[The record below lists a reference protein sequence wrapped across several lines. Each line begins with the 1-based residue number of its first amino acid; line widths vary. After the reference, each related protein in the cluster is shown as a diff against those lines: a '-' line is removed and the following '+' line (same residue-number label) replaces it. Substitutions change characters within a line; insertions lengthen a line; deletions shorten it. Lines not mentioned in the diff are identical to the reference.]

1 MKTKLTET
9 ELSKARA
16 LLKARTFFGIVI
28 PKEVEEEPARKW
40 AMVKAALNKPQEEY
54 SMSRETRAAEFKTL
68 YEKAMSIPASVK
80 QSPKQKWL
88 KATPEWY
95 RPTAPD
101 TMVSSWRDSFPKP
114 SAMPSYTTVADA
126 SVVDKDYEVS
136 GIAILRRKALGLKRR
151 TYPTI
156 RRQEVFSVEI
166 EFVCTVNSALDSQR
180 FFYPNGRNVQFVSDG
195 SVSPAEGQ
203 ASPTEKE
210 VRISLEWG
218 NVKRLYETCKFLR
231 DAGAVV
237 NRTCGMHVHLD
248 SRHLTAA
255 GEKTRR
261 IRLISALPWLLE
273 LVPVSRR
280 TNRYCWPNHLPN
292 PPLSEA
298 RYRAINPKSYGR
310 HKTTEIRLGSGT
322 IDPDKIINWATILKY
337 VADQRKRFK
346 TFESFLKSDA
356 PQHIKIWA
364 VLRRDKFFPAPG
376 MVTECGEIE
385 TN

>member
-16 LLKARTFFGIVI
+16 LLKARTIFGILI

-40 AMVKAALNKPQEEY
+40 AMVKAALNKPQDDY
-54 SMSRETRAAEFKTL
+54 SMTREVRAAEFKIL
-68 YEKAMSIPASVK
+68 CDKAMSIPPK
-80 QSPKQKWL
+80 KKRSPKQKWL
-88 KATPEWY
+88 NATPEWH
-95 RPTAPD
+95 RPTTPD
-101 TMVSSWRDSFPKP
+101 TMVSSWRDTFPKP
-114 SAMPSYTTVADA
+114 TKMQGYTTLADA
-126 SVVDKDYEVS
+126 SVVDKNYEVE
-136 GIAILRRKALGLKRR
+136 GIALLRRRALGLKRR
-151 TYPTI
+151 TYPQI
-156 RRQEVFSVEI
+156 KRQQVFSVEI
-166 EFVCTVNSALDSQR
+166 EFVCSMNSALDSPR

-203 ASPTEKE
+203 ASPAEKE

-255 GEKTRR
+255 GERTRR

-298 RYRAINPKSYGR
+298 RYRAINPKSYSR

-322 IDPDKIINWATILKY
+322 IDPDKIINWATMLKFI
-337 VADQRKRFK
+337 ADQRKRFK
-346 TFESFLKSDA
+346 TFESFLKSEA

>member
-1 MKTKLTET
+1 MKTKLTEA
-9 ELSKARA
+9 EMVKAKA
-16 LLKARTFFGIVI
+16 LMKGRVVYGMLI
-28 PKEVEEEPARKW
+28 PKEVDQEPARKW
-40 AMVKAALNKPQEEY
+40 AMAKAAACDKLDDY
-54 SMSRETRAAEFKTL
+54 SFTRAGKEERFAAV
-68 YEKAMSIPASVK
+68 YNKAMSIPPAARRSA
-80 QSPKQKWL
+80 KQKWL
-88 KATPEWY
+88 NATPEWH
-95 RPTAPD
+95 RPVPPD
-101 TMVSSWRDSFPKP
+101 TMCVSWKYSFPKP
-114 SAMPSYTTVADA
+114 AKVPSYATLADA
-126 SVVDKDYEVS
+126 SVVEKVYEVEGLS
-136 GIAILRRKALGLKRR
+136 LARRKALGLKGA
-151 TYPTI
+151 YAQVK
-156 RRQEVFSVEI
+156 RQEVFSVEI
-166 EFVCTVNSALDSQR
+166 EFVCSVGSALDSPR

-255 GEKTRR
+255 AERTRR

-298 RYRAINPKSYGR
+298 RYRAINPKSYSR
-310 HKTTEIRLGSGT
+310 HKTPEIRLGSGT
-322 IDPDKIINWATILKY
+322 IDPDKIINWATMLKY
-337 VADQRKRFK
+337 IADQRKRFN

-376 MVTECGEIE
+376 MVTECGETE
-385 TN
+385 TT